1 MSMEIYVVCHDEG
14 TGVTNYSDGSSSYR
28 QEDESRIVVGRD
40 EDFIYYKDGSH
51 TPINLTPDE
60 LMADFE
66 YYARHGYFDDSEVVK
81 KIPHRLH

>member
-1 MSMEIYVVCHDEG
+1 MSMGIYVVCHDED

-51 TPINLTPDE
+51 TSINLTPDE